1 MYPSVPAA
9 NTLAGKVILVT
20 GAAGNI
26 GGAIAAHCL
35 SAGARVVMTGRDPAR
50 LAAARDGLLA
60 ATGAAP
66 EAAVPAILEG
76 GDPDSV
82 RAAVARALDA
92 CGRLD
97 VLVNNAGSAGPRQ
110 PLAAVPFDAAELGA
124 LRAAGATDTET
135 AGAAARSLLGVA
147 WNVVRA
153 AAPSLQPGASVI
165 HVSTIFSRTP
175 YYGRA
180 AYTVPKAALNAFSA
194 LLARELGPRG
204 IRVNTVYPGPIE
216 SERIHAVFAAMD
228 ALRGGAAG
236 TTAAHFLGTMSLAR
250 AGEGESPRPRYPQ
263 VADVVAAVAF
273 LASDASAALNGQGL
287 EVTHG
292 MAVPDA
298 SPAVLLAPPE
308 LTGDALAGQRV
319 LVAGGTPVADAVA
332 MAQAVARSGARV
344 LLGLPDAAAVSMAAQ
359 LLAGLPG
366 ADQIAPLRVDR
377 RRPATIAS
385 ALAGSPLSAA
395 VLLPAGVRGTSR
407 GLATATDADVAA
419 LLDDELVG
427 AMALARE
434 LSRHWQSRPPA
445 GGTPRVVFLGGGDGE
460 ADAFAPL
467 RDAGVAQL
475 IRVWRE
481 EAATPREGDPL
492 PLQAHL
498 LLRSGAGGP
507 ADLDLAA
514 RHVVALLGTGQAIEQ
529 IALAL

>member
-1 MYPSVPAA
+1 MEYPTA
-9 NTLAGKVILVT
+9 NSLAGKVILVT

-26 GGAIAAHCL
+26 GGAIVAHCL

-50 LAAARDGLLA
+50 LGVARDRLLA
-60 ATGAAP
+60 ATGVSA

-110 PLAAVPFDAAELGA
+110 PLTAVPFDAAELGG
-124 LRAAGATDTET
+124 LRAAGSTDTET
-135 AGAAARSLLGVA
+135 AGAAARSLLGIA

-153 AAPSLQPGASVI
+153 AAPALQPGASVI
-165 HVSTIFSRTP
+165 NVSTIFSRTP

-194 LLARELGPRG
+194 VLARELGARG

-216 SERIHAVFAAMD
+216 SDRIHAVFAAMD
-228 ALRGGAAG
+228 ALRGGPPG
-236 TTAAHFLGTMSLAR
+236 TTAAHFLATMSLAPGRDGEPSR
-250 AGEGESPRPRYPQ
+250 ARYPQ

-292 MAVPDA
+292 LAVPA
-298 SPAVLLAPPE
+298 AFPAMLPAPPA
-308 LTGDALAGQRV
+308 LPADALAGQRI
-319 LVAGGTPVADAVA
+319 LVAGGEPVADAVVLA
-332 MAQAVARSGARV
+332 LVLARSGARV
-344 LLGLPDAAAVSMAAQ
+344 LLGLPDASAVSTAAQ
-359 LLAGLPG
+359 QLAGLPG
-366 ADQIAPLRVDR
+366 ADHIAPLRVDR

-385 ALAGSPLSAA
+385 ALAGSPLSGA
-395 VLLPAGVRGTSR
+395 VLLPAGVRCLSPA
-407 GLATATDADVAA
+407 LATATDTEVAA

-434 LSRHWQSRPPA
+434 LARHWQARPPT
-445 GGTPRVVFLGGGDGE
+445 GGQPRVVFLGGS
-460 ADAFAPL
+460 DAPDDSLAPL
-467 RDAGVAQL
+467 RDAGIAQL

-481 EAATPREGDPL
+481 EAAAPRDGTPLAVR
-492 PLQAHL
+492 ANL
-498 LLRSGAGGP
+498 LVRNAAPGP
-507 ADLDLAA
+507 ASVELVA
-514 RHVVALLGTGQAIEQ
+514 RSVAALLGPGPAVDPIE
-529 IALAL
+529 LRV